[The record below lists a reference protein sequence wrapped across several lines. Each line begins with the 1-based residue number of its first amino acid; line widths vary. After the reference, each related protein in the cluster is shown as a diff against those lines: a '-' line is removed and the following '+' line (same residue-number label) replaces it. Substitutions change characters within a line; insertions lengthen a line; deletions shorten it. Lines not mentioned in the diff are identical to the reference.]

1 MDGVMDPASSDE
13 AIESVRQALGQARR
27 QLEKLDELVRQL
39 DRAVTRSR
47 REHARLVRVQRTEDL
62 AKIAR
67 LLR

>member
-13 AIESVRQALGQARR
+13 AIESVRQALGHARR